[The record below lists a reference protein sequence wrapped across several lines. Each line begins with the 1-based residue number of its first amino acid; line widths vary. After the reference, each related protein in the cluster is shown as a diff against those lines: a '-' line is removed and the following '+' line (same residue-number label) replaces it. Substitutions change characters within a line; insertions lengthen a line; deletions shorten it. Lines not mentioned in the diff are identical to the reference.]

1 MHRRPILALSLAATV
16 TLSSCSVV
24 EDLTGPDP
32 QPPPSASAEE
42 LVLDSV
48 LTGTSW
54 DSQDEQTLE
63 DLVADHPEEG
73 DATIEPEE
81 CAGAALVT
89 ADEDGQRAEIA
100 GLTGATEDGTALPV
114 LVVVK
119 GGRSVEDLREARED
133 CLEMTVTAEDHT
145 SEQEEEVRDGPE
157 IDGADDSF
165 ELEGTYKSVPE
176 EGEPTTLER
185 YGIVAE
191 VRGVLVVVMANPD
204 YEDEDSTVTLPINDA
219 TKQAVAEVVRAQV
232 DKIRTAS

>member
-24 EDLTGPDP
+24 EDLTGPEP
-32 QPPPSASAEE
+32 APSASAEE
-42 LVLDSV
+42 LVLDPVPVGADWESP
-48 LTGTSW
+48 
-54 DSQDEQTLE
+54 DDQTLE
-63 DLVADHPEEG
+63 DSVADHPEEG

-100 GLTGATEDGTALPV
+100 GRTGRTEDGTALPV

-119 GGRSVEDLREARED
+119 GGRSVEELREARED

-145 SEQEEEVRDGPE
+145 SEQKEEVGDGPE
-157 IDGADDSF
+157 IEGADDSF
-165 ELEGTYKSVPE
+165 QLEGAYDTDP
-176 EGEPTTLER
+176 EGEANTLER

-204 YEDEDSTVTLPINDA
+204 YENEDSLATFPINDA
-219 TKQAVAEVVRAQV
+219 TKKEVREIVAAQV
-232 DKIRTAS
+232 DKIRAEN